1 MHYDNNIIL
10 TILSASN
17 PSTLMNPLGLSYMV
31 TWLETRGAVY
41 MVIYNHHVSPV
52 SWKRTCKRDGRPNNQ
67 NTSRTIRMPTTP
79 DNTLTIQDITTL
91 WWNFKRRTWWPK
103 TERQVTALINNFTKW
118 CQAWSYMSLQSLS
131 MKQWPHTNF
140 RIQWWLFSRLTIE
153 HCPHSHSSRNKF
165 ISMTM

>member
-1 MHYDNNIIL
+1 MHFDNNIIL
-10 TILSASN
+10 TILSASY

-103 TERQVTALINNFTKW
+103 TERQVTDIDKQFYKMMPSMKLYESPITFNETMTPYKFQNSMMIVLKVDNWTL
-118 CQAWSYMSLQSLS
+118 SSLS
-131 MKQWPHTNF
+131 QFK
-140 RIQWWLFSRLTIE
+140 E
-153 HCPHSHSSRNKF
+153 
-165 ISMTM
+165 

>member
-103 TERQVTALINNFTKW
+103 TEIQVTDIDKQFYKMMPSMKLYESPITFNETMTPYKFQNSMMIVLKVDNWTL
-118 CQAWSYMSLQSLS
+118 SSLS
-131 MKQWPHTNF
+131 QFK
-140 RIQWWLFSRLTIE
+140 E
-153 HCPHSHSSRNKF
+153 
-165 ISMTM
+165 

>member
-67 NTSRTIRMPTTP
+67 NTSRTIRMPTTL

-103 TERQVTALINNFTKW
+103 TEKQDIDKQFYKMMPSMKLYESPITFNETMTPYKFQNSMMIVLKVDNWTL
-118 CQAWSYMSLQSLS
+118 SSLS
-131 MKQWPHTNF
+131 QFK
-140 RIQWWLFSRLTIE
+140 E
-153 HCPHSHSSRNKF
+153 
-165 ISMTM
+165 

>member
-1 MHYDNNIIL
+1 MHFDNNIIL

-103 TERQVTALINNFTKW
+103 TERQVTDIDKQFYKMMPSMKLYESPITFNETMTPYKFQNSMMIVLKVDNWTL
-118 CQAWSYMSLQSLS
+118 SSLS
-131 MKQWPHTNF
+131 QFK
-140 RIQWWLFSRLTIE
+140 E
-153 HCPHSHSSRNKF
+153 
-165 ISMTM
+165 

>member
-1 MHYDNNIIL
+1 
-10 TILSASN
+10 
-17 PSTLMNPLGLSYMV
+17 MNPLGLSYMV

-67 NTSRTIRMPTTP
+67 NTSRTIRMPTTL

-103 TERQVTALINNFTKW
+103 TERQVTDIDKQFYK
-118 CQAWSYMSLQSLS
+118 MMPS
-131 MKQWPHTNF
+131 MKLYESPITFNETMAPYKFQNSMMIVLKVDNWT
-140 RIQWWLFSRLTIE
+140 L
-153 HCPHSHSSRNKF
+153 SS
-165 ISMTM
+165 ISQFKE

>member
-52 SWKRTCKRDGRPNNQ
+52 SWKRTCKGDGRPNNQ
-67 NTSRTIRMPTTP
+67 NTSRTIRMPTTL

-103 TERQVTALINNFTKW
+103 TERQVTDINKQFYKMMPSMKLYESPITFNETMTPYKFQNSMMIVLKVDNWTL
-118 CQAWSYMSLQSLS
+118 SSLS
-131 MKQWPHTNF
+131 QFK
-140 RIQWWLFSRLTIE
+140 E
-153 HCPHSHSSRNKF
+153 
-165 ISMTM
+165 

>member
-103 TERQVTALINNFTKW
+103 TERQVTDIDKQFYKMMPSMKLYESPITFNETMTPYKFQNSMMIVLKVDNWTL
-118 CQAWSYMSLQSLS
+118 SSLS
-131 MKQWPHTNF
+131 QFK
-140 RIQWWLFSRLTIE
+140 E
-153 HCPHSHSSRNKF
+153 
-165 ISMTM
+165 

>member
-52 SWKRTCKRDGRPNNQ
+52 SWKRTCKGDGRPNNQ

-103 TERQVTALINNFTKW
+103 TERQVTDIDKQFYKMMPSMKLYESPITFNETMTPYKFQNSMMIVLKVDNWTL
-118 CQAWSYMSLQSLS
+118 SSLS
-131 MKQWPHTNF
+131 QFK
-140 RIQWWLFSRLTIE
+140 E
-153 HCPHSHSSRNKF
+153 
-165 ISMTM
+165 

>member
-52 SWKRTCKRDGRPNNQ
+52 SWKRTCKGDGRPNNQ

-103 TERQVTALINNFTKW
+103 TERQVIDIDKQFYKMMPSMKLYESPITFNETMTPYKFQNSMMIVLKVDNWTL
-118 CQAWSYMSLQSLS
+118 SSLS
-131 MKQWPHTNF
+131 QFK
-140 RIQWWLFSRLTIE
+140 E
-153 HCPHSHSSRNKF
+153 
-165 ISMTM
+165 

>member
-1 MHYDNNIIL
+1 MHFDNNIIL

-52 SWKRTCKRDGRPNNQ
+52 SWKRTCKGDGRPNNQ
-67 NTSRTIRMPTTP
+67 NTSRTIRMPTTL

-103 TERQVTALINNFTKW
+103 TERQVTDINKQFYKMMPSMKLYESPITFNETMTPYKFQNSMMIVLKVDNWTL
-118 CQAWSYMSLQSLS
+118 SSLS
-131 MKQWPHTNF
+131 QFK
-140 RIQWWLFSRLTIE
+140 E
-153 HCPHSHSSRNKF
+153 
-165 ISMTM
+165 

>member
-1 MHYDNNIIL
+1 MHFDNNIIL

-103 TERQVTALINNFTKW
+103 TEIQVTDIDKQFYKMMPSMKLYESPITFNETMTPYKFQNSMMIVLKVDNWTL
-118 CQAWSYMSLQSLS
+118 SSLS
-131 MKQWPHTNF
+131 QFK
-140 RIQWWLFSRLTIE
+140 E
-153 HCPHSHSSRNKF
+153 
-165 ISMTM
+165 